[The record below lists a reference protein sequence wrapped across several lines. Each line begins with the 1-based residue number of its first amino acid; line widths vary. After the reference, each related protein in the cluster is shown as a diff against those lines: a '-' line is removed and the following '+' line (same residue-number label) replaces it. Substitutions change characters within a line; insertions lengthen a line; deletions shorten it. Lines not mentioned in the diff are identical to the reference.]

1 MRLKQLYWT
10 IIDWVWKRLTLKA
23 CLQY

>member
-10 IIDWVWKRLTLKA
+10 IIDWVWKRLILKA